1 MLKFIFAASLLVV
14 SGCQQSRVVLQELD
28 LLGFRLFGKALLSDT
43 SYVRI
48 KEVHLNNRVLL
59 GKPVIVAGALQK
71 VGDQRTYLVMAD
83 SSAKLVVDLTS
94 LSVAERAEL
103 EGERENGKKHDEGE
117 RENGKKHGEQ
127 RETRLKVLGVVG
139 LNNKGH
145 PHLLAKAIKPLRD
158 TAI

>member
-1 MLKFIFAASLLVV
+1 MLKFIFAVSLLWV

-28 LLGFRLFGKALLSDT
+28 LWGFRVFGKSLLSDT

-59 GKPVIVAGALQK
+59 GKPVIVAGTLQK

-103 EGERENGKKHDEGE
+103 EDKGET
-117 RENGKKHGEQ
+117 Q
-127 RETRLKVLGVVG
+127 LKVFGVVG

-145 PHLLAKAIKPLRD
+145 PHLLAKALRPIEA

>member
-1 MLKFIFAASLLVV
+1 MLKFIFTALLLVV

-28 LLGFRLFGKALLSDT
+28 LFGFRLFGKSLLSDT

-71 VGDQRTYLVMAD
+71 VGEQRTYLVMAD

-103 EGERENGKKHDEGE
+103 EGKE
-117 RENGKKHGEQ
+117 
-127 RETRLKVLGVVG
+127 ETQLKVLGVVS

-145 PHLLAKAIKPLRD
+145 PHLIAKALRPAESV
-158 TAI
+158 AI

>member
-1 MLKFIFAASLLVV
+1 MLKFIFAVSLLWV
-14 SGCQQSRVVLQELD
+14 SGCQPSRVVLQELG
-28 LLGFRLFGKALLSDT
+28 LWGFRVFGKSLLSDT

-59 GKPVIVAGALQK
+59 GKPVIVAGVLQK
-71 VGDQRTYLVMAD
+71 VGDQRTYLAMAD

-94 LSVAERAEL
+94 LSVAERADL
-103 EGERENGKKHDEGE
+103 ESKGET
-117 RENGKKHGEQ
+117 Q
-127 RETRLKVLGVVG
+127 LKVFGVVG

-145 PHLLAKAIKPLRD
+145 PHLLAKALIPLKG